1 MRCFLIL
8 YKLSPGAHNASVEA
22 AKHGD
27 IKQAETWAGM
37 RDALGQLGAL
47 SLHLSGL
54 DKFGQSYSD
63 KLLIAAATGSV
74 KGAKDFVEGTQQLFM
89 HPQKAVQQLEQVL
102 NSLDHFAGQLYRN
115 DPVAKAKVTAAIKA
129 CWDCPLEQKVE
140 ASFRLLVSLGLAPYV
155 ANKGIGLVA
164 QVVQDAAC

>member
-1 MRCFLIL
+1 MMADSGKSFEHHEVLFDFVQTVT
-8 YKLSPGAHNASVEA
+8 GAHNAAVEA

-27 IKQAETWAGM
+27 IKQAEIWAGM

-63 KLLIAAATGSV
+63 KLLIAAATGAA
-74 KGAKDFVEGTQQLFM
+74 KGGGDFVQGTQQLLM

-102 NSLDHFAGQLYRN
+102 NKLDHFAGQLYRN
-115 DPVAKAKVTAAIKA
+115 DPVAMAKVSAAIKA
-129 CWDCPLEQKVE
+129 CWACPLEQKVE
-140 ASFRLLVSLGLAPYV
+140 ASFRLLVSLGLARMLQTR
-155 ANKGIGLVA
+155 G
-164 QVVQDAAC
+164 